1 MAYDGYR
8 ASFDPPG
15 FNPNASTSNSYTSSS
30 SNINNI
36 NTNNGGGS
44 TSSSANIS
52 STKPSNAP
60 YPGYLQPSY
69 GEYPV
74 EQDPSSHPPPP
85 PPPPPSATP
94 AAAAAATTASAIPC
108 GISST
113 RPGSRAADAVKQ
125 PFSRTSSQPEPP
137 TPRVPDPNYPSTDL
151 IAQVTAAVIQQ
162 LRAPGPGN
170 APPPP
175 SHPSQQQAQQ
185 QTVYQPPTPAL
196 SQSSYNR
203 QSPNPN
209 SLSPPIA
216 TSPYGPPQPSIPG
229 QPDLSNAPA
238 QSSYPPISSRV
249 DGSAYNGPQVQNPAD
264 NGQQQT
270 TSPGIDRARGSS
282 IGSFNGGRNGTNP
295 SKGPSR
301 HSTVTNE
308 AISEKPWGTLFDKDD
323 MPTSRA
329 GQLLRGI
336 ALHMIETYPPGNTL
350 VITPEKLQKFYRDHR
365 VSSDS
370 YPWQDIFDNRTSS
383 ISRLFRSL
391 SIEHHLVQDQLDE
404 RPDIPGLTPRGFE
417 RWMSMMIQAHPE
429 REFER
434 VKNIVQN
441 IPITNPDDRTERF
454 PKELRR
460 KLFPQLPDY
469 DIKETLDRWITTHC
483 HVELTQGMLGGPP
496 MRQPRAKSTV
506 DNTSTGIP
514 SRPAST
520 DVRPRQFPPAATVED
535 AIDEDDHVI
544 VASADV
550 ADVDAAAQPV
560 QPIERERKPYSMP
573 GGTKGY
579 REDTSPHPTTSTSRH
594 PDSNSGVS
602 FGKKHVVVYSGDDD
616 DDFSS
621 PRDDVNSKY
630 SSSHH
635 GNTHPQSH
643 AHTHPHQHSHP
654 HTHDDSKRHHGR
666 DKDRDRDRDRDRDLD
681 WDGDKSRR
689 RTSWGSDEDFY
700 RNPVS
705 DRDRGRKRTESRTR
719 FSDYDKFWEY
729 R

>member
-1 MAYDGYR
+1 QQQQQQ
-8 ASFDPPG
+8 PPQV
-15 FNPNASTSNSYTSSS
+15 
-30 SNINNI
+30 
-36 NTNNGGGS
+36 
-44 TSSSANIS
+44 
-52 STKPSNAP
+52 P
-60 YPGYLQPSY
+60 YPAAPAAPSQ
-69 GEYPV
+69 GVEYV
-74 EQDPSSHPPPP
+74 EQSTFYPPPVGP
-85 PPPPPSATP
+85 PPQA
-94 AAAAAATTASAIPC
+94 
-108 GISST
+108 G
-113 RPGSRAADAVKQ
+113 DALKQ

-175 SHPSQQQAQQ
+175 SHPSQQQPHQ

-229 QPDLSNAPA
+229 QSDLSNAPA

-249 DGSAYNGPQVQNPAD
+249 DGNAYNGPQAQNPAD
-264 NGQQQT
+264 NGQQKPA
-270 TSPGIDRARGSS
+270 SPGVDRTRGSS
-282 IGSFNGGRNGTNP
+282 IGSFNGGRNGTSHP
-295 SKGPSR
+295 KGSSK
-301 HSTVTNE
+301 HSTATNE

-365 VSSDS
+365 VSSDP

-434 VKNIVQN
+434 VQN
-441 IPITNPDDRTERF
+441 IIQNVSIINPDDRTERF

-520 DVRPRQFPPAATVED
+520 DVRPRQFPQSATVED

-550 ADVDAAAQPV
+550 ADVDAEAQPV

-579 REDTSPHPTTSTSRH
+579 REDTSPHPTASGSRH
-594 PDSNSGVS
+594 PDSSSGAS

-635 GNTHPQSH
+635 GNTRPQSH
-643 AHTHPHQHSHP
+643 AHTHSHQHSHA

-666 DKDRDRDRDRDRDLD
+666 DKDRDRDRDRDLD